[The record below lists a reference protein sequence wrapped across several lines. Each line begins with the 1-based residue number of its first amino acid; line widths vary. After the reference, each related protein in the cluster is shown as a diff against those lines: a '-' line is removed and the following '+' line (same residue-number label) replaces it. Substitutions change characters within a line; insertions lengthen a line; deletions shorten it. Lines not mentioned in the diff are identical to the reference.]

1 MATISRK
8 ESRDTEQNQTQVK
21 IKLNSCGSVF
31 IAHANHLI
39 RVKSAKPYGL
49 QNIRLLGIGEKTNY
63 LTEEMRKRSSCWAST
78 PWWKRALTYFNTWK
92 IHSRGIACNS
102 LFGLRE
108 RHSTKYWKS
117 YPSMIVLFKVKLR
130 VHPRDVYIGTTEYDE
145 VTGHTSERKSYFIH
159 FRGNS
164 FYTTL
169 HYTSEAS

>member
-1 MATISRK
+1 MYITEKNLTGWIEEEEGIISPGSRTICHAMATISRK
-8 ESRDTEQNQTQVK
+8 ESRDTDQNQTKVMF
-21 IKLNSCGSVF
+21 KLDSCGSVF
-31 IAHANHLI
+31 IAHADHLI

-108 RHSTKYWKS
+108 RAT
-117 YPSMIVLFKVKLR
+117 F
-130 VHPRDVYIGTTEYDE
+130 DE
-145 VTGHTSERKSYFIH
+145 VPGTERVI
-159 FRGNS
+159 RRW
-164 FYTTL
+164 
-169 HYTSEAS
+169 